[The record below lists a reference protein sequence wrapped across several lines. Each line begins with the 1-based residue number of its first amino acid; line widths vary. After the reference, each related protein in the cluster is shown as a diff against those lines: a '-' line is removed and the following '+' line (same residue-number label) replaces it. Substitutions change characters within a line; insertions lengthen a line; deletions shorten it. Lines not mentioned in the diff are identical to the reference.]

1 MSNVEQ
7 SVVDLV
13 VVDDAGERRVQLTL
27 GETVLTSLQDSN
39 VAIGSVCGG
48 NMSCGTCH
56 VYIEMAGADFA
67 QARSPE
73 ETALLEDSRH
83 FRPAQSRLAC
93 QVEVITALGDA
104 RIVVA
109 PDE

>member
-1 MSNVEQ
+1 MSSQEPS
-7 SVVDLV
+7 SVVLL
-13 VVDDAGERRVQLTL
+13 VVDDAGERRVRMQL
-27 GETVLTSLQDSN
+27 GETMLTSLQDAN
-39 VAIGSVCGG
+39 VAVGSVCGG

-56 VYIEMAGADFA
+56 IHVEADSVDFEHV
-67 QARSPE
+67 RSLE

-83 FRPAQSRLAC
+83 FRRGQSRLAC
-93 QVEVITALGDA
+93 QLEVTAALADA

>member
-1 MSNVEQ
+1 MSSPEQ
-7 SVVDLV
+7 TVIDLL
-13 VVDDAGERRVQLTL
+13 VVDDAGERRVQVQL
-27 GETVLTSLQDSN
+27 GETMLTSLQDAN
-39 VAIGSVCGG
+39 VAVGSVCGG

-56 VYIEMAGADFA
+56 IHVEADSVDFERV
-67 QARSPE
+67 RSPE

-83 FRPAQSRLAC
+83 FRRGQSRLAC
-93 QVEVITALGDA
+93 QVEVTAALAHA